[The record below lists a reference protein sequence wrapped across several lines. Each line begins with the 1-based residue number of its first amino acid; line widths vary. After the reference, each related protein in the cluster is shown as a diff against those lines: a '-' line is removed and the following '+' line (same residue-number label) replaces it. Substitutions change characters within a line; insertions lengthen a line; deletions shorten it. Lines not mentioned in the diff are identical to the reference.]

1 MGIHAD
7 VMGHYTTVTGIPADV
22 KSAHVGVMGVHG
34 ADATGISANVK
45 CAHAGV
51 ANDETGVLEIRADV
65 KGTGGCGCKGHRR
78 RRYGRPQGIV
88 FTWRATLQVVDS
100 DTGLHLAVPAGEV
113 GGDIGRLQLAPRSVD
128 TLYRIRWARGGR
140 RGVRGQGT
148 PSWASETG
156 VPRLGRKRPGYPVL
170 GSLRRRSTA
179 RNDLHTCDSLDL
191 SYSAEEGLEGN
202 DQMYRDP
209 VEGHF
214 ERGQQVRVG

>member
-78 RRYGRPQGIV
+78 RRGRLGVEEQHPPTLGHVQHGAPLGGAS
-88 FTWRATLQVVDS
+88 WRGGGGHRA
-100 DTGLHLAVPAGEV
+100 APAGASVRRHAVQDPLGTRRETGRQRPGYPVV
-113 GGDIGRLQLAPRSVD
+113 GVGDR
-128 TLYRIRWARGGR
+128 
-140 RGVRGQGT
+140 GT
-148 PSWASETG
+148 PSWA
-156 VPRLGRKRPGYPVL
+156 
-170 GSLRRRSTA
+170 
-179 RNDLHTCDSLDL
+179 
-191 SYSAEEGLEGN
+191 
-202 DQMYRDP
+202 
-209 VEGHF
+209 
-214 ERGQQVRVG
+214 